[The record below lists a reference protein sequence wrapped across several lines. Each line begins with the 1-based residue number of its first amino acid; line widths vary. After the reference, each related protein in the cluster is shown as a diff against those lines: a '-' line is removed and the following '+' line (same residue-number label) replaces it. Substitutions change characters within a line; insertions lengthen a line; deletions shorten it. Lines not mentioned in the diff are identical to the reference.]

1 MKAVFMIFSHENME
15 MSRVSFFKKIILFIL
30 VIFSLAFYST
40 FAGAAKNSEIGAFQ
54 EWAIIDGFRSARF
67 GSSERAV
74 LSAVKKDFMIK
85 DKDISR
91 VVNQNEKTVTLSI
104 DVNDL
109 LVGSGPSKIFY
120 IFGYKSKKL
129 IHVNVVW
136 GRSVQQKPNAEAVV
150 STANQLRN
158 YFAQKKYQKNGFALN
173 AQLGE
178 GTILV
183 FQGKDQKGRAARLL
197 LNNPK
202 NKDGK
207 VGDSISLTLSYI
219 EKPENPDVYKI
230 KDGDF

>member
-1 MKAVFMIFSHENME
+1 
-15 MSRVSFFKKIILFIL
+15 MSRVSSFKKIILFIL
-30 VIFSLAFYST
+30 FIFSLAFFST
-40 FAGAAKNSEIGAFQ
+40 FAEAAKNPKIGASQ
-54 EWAIIDGFRSARF
+54 EWATIDGFRSARF
-67 GSSERAV
+67 GSSEMAV
-74 LSAVKKDFMIK
+74 LRAVKKDFMIK

-109 LVGSGPSKIFY
+109 LVGSGSSKIFY

-136 GRSVQQKPNAEAVV
+136 GRPVQKKPNAEAVV

-158 YFAQKKYQKNGFALN
+158 YFAQKRYQKNGFVLN

-183 FQGKDQKGRAARLL
+183 FQGIDQKGRAAVLL

-207 VGDSISLTLSYI
+207 DGDSISLTLSYV
-219 EKPENPDVYKI
+219 EKPKSPDVFKI
-230 KDGDF
+230 RDGDF

>member
-1 MKAVFMIFSHENME
+1 MG
-15 MSRVSFFKKIILFIL
+15 L
-30 VIFSLAFYST
+30 
-40 FAGAAKNSEIGAFQ
+40 
-54 EWAIIDGFRSARF
+54 IDGFRSARF
-67 GSSERAV
+67 GSSEMEV
-74 LSAVKKDFMIK
+74 LRAVKKDFMVK

-91 VVNQNEKTVTLSI
+91 VVNSNEKTVTLSI

-136 GRSVQQKPNAEAVV
+136 GRPVQKKPNAEAVV

-219 EKPENPDVYKI
+219 EKPENPDVFKI

>member
-1 MKAVFMIFSHENME
+1 
-15 MSRVSFFKKIILFIL
+15 MSRVSLLKKIILFVL
-30 VIFSLAFYST
+30 VIFSLVFFST
-40 FAGAAKNSEIGAFQ
+40 FAEAAKNPEIGASQ
-54 EWAIIDGFRSARF
+54 EWATIDGFRSARF

-85 DKDISR
+85 DKDVSR
-91 VVNQNEKTVTLSI
+91 VVNPNEKTLTLSI

-109 LVGSGPSKIFY
+109 LVGSGPSKVFY
-120 IFGYKSKKL
+120 ILGYKSKKL

-136 GRSVQQKPNAEAVV
+136 GRPVQQKPNAEAVV

-219 EKPENPDVYKI
+219 EKPENPDVFKI

>member
-1 MKAVFMIFSHENME
+1 MKI
-15 MSRVSFFKKIILFIL
+15 SRVSFFEKIILFIL
-30 VIFSLAFYST
+30 VTFSLAFFST
-40 FAGAAKNSEIGAFQ
+40 FAGAAKNSEIGVSQ
-54 EWAIIDGFRSARF
+54 EWATIDGFRSARF
-67 GSSERAV
+67 GSSERGV
-74 LSAVKKDFMIK
+74 LRAVKKDFMIK
-85 DKDISR
+85 GKNVSR
-91 VVNQNEKTVTLSI
+91 VVNPNEKTLTLSI

-109 LVGSGPSKIFY
+109 LVGSGPSKVFY
-120 IFGYKSKKL
+120 ILGYKSKKL

-136 GRSVQQKPNAEAVV
+136 GRPVQQKPNAEAVV

-202 NKDGK
+202 NMDGK
-207 VGDSISLTLSYI
+207 VGDSINLTLSYI
-219 EKPENPDVYKI
+219 EKPENPDVFII

>member
-1 MKAVFMIFSHENME
+1 M
-15 MSRVSFFKKIILFIL
+15 
-30 VIFSLAFYST
+30 VIFSLAFFST
-40 FAGAAKNSEIGAFQ
+40 FAEAAKNSEIGASQ
-54 EWAIIDGFRSARF
+54 EWATIDGFRSARF
-67 GSSERAV
+67 GSSEMAV
-74 LSAVKKDFMIK
+74 LRAVKKDFMIK

-120 IFGYKSKKL
+120 ILGYKSKKL

-136 GRSVQQKPNAEAVV
+136 GRPVQQKPNAEAVV

-207 VGDSISLTLSYI
+207 DGDSISLTLSYI
-219 EKPENPDVYKI
+219 EKPENPDVFKI